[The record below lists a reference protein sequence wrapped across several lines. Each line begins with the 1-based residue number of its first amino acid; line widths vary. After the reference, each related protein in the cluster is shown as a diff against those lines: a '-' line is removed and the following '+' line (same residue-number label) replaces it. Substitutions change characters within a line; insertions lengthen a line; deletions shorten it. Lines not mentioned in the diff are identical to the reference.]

1 MTVSASFVT
10 RLRRMVDE
18 PTDATYDD
26 TALEEYLTRYRIM
39 DTLGSEPYTWTSTT
53 PPTQVDNTSWI
64 ETYDVHA
71 AAAEIWTEK
80 AAAVYDQHDFSADGG
95 SYKVSQLYDHCVAM
109 ATFHN
114 ARASI
119 KSIKLI
125 KSPAE
130 TLSSDTIGNLA
141 EPKDGPGFDTYYL
154 DY

>member
-1 MTVSASFVT
+1 MTVSASFIT
-10 RLRRMVDE
+10 RLRRIVDE

-26 TALEEYLTRYRIM
+26 TDLGDYLERYRVM
-39 DTLGSEPYTWTSTT
+39 DALGNDPYTWTSTT
-53 PPTQVDNTSWI
+53 PPTQSDNASWI
-64 ETYDVHA
+64 ETYDMHA
-71 AAAEIWTEK
+71 AAAEIWSEK

-109 ATFHN
+109 AAFHN

-119 KSIKLI
+119 KSIKLV

-130 TLSSDTIGNLA
+130 SLSSDVIGNLA
-141 EPKDGPGFDTYYL
+141 EPKDGPGFETYYL